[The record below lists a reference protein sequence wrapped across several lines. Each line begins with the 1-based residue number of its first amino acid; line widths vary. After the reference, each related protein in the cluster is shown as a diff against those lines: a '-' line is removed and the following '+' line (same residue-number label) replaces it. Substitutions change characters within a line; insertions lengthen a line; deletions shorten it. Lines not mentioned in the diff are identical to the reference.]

1 MLKLGMASYYNRKKS
16 SPKEY
21 LDAEDE
27 ARKSEKGIW
36 SKEHESPASFRKRT
50 KAPRKKW
57 LSRDN

>member
-27 ARKSEKGIW
+27 AKKSKKGIW

-50 KAPRKKW
+50 KAPRKK
-57 LSRDN
+57 